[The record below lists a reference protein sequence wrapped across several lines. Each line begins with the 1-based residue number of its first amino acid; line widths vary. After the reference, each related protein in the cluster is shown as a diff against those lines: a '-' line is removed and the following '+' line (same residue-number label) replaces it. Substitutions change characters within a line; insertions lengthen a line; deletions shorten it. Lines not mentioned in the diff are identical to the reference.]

1 MTRLISAHILRLR
14 KSHLFWGALLFC
26 FGFGAFMALMRYSE
40 HVRYEIEVSLDT
52 VFFVYASIIGI
63 VMSAFTGLFLGTEYS
78 DGAIRNKVTAGHSR
92 YAIYLAGLLVNI
104 FVSFTLCAAY
114 MLSAAALG
122 LPLLGALTVDFKITV
137 FVVLGTLA
145 MCTAF
150 CAIFTLISMNSS
162 RKATTAVACILAVFL
177 LFAAAL
183 YINMRLT
190 EPEFYDAYSLSVD
203 GQLVGESVP
212 NPAYLK
218 GAARAAFTFVY
229 DFLPTGQSLQYSGL
243 SAVHLW
249 QMPLY
254 SLFICIACSVG
265 GVFLFARKDLK

>member
-1 MTRLISAHILRLR
+1 
-14 KSHLFWGALLFC
+14 
-26 FGFGAFMALMRYSE
+26 
-40 HVRYEIEVSLDT
+40 
-52 VFFVYASIIGI
+52 
-63 VMSAFTGLFLGTEYS
+63 
-78 DGAIRNKVTAGHSR
+78 
-92 YAIYLAGLLVNI
+92 
-104 FVSFTLCAAY
+104 
-114 MLSAAALG
+114 
-122 LPLLGALTVDFKITV
+122 
-137 FVVLGTLA
+137 